1 MPWSLLLSQPPWL
14 VLDYWLNAVIWVV
27 GVPVGLYAF
36 VHALMQRSDAFTAV
50 DKLTK
55 PAWAGITG
63 AGAAVLIISSGPT
76 GGTSSIFWLVAVIAV
91 LVYLCDVRPKVVE
104 VQQGPRW

>member
-1 MPWSLLLSQPPWL
+1 MSLLPPLSLPVWL
-14 VLDYWLNAVIWVV
+14 WLDLWLNALIWLL
-27 GVPVGLYAF
+27 GIPLGLYAF
-36 VHALMQRSDAFTAV
+36 AHALRQRSDAFTAV

-63 AGAAVLIISSGPT
+63 VGALILIFSVGPT
-76 GGTSSIFWLVAVIAV
+76 GGTSSIFWLIALIAV
-91 LVYLCDVRPKVVE
+91 LVYLFDVRPRVVE